1 MKENIVISNPEE
13 FEKLKKSVS
22 KAGVEKLHVLAD
34 FDRTL
39 THAFVNGGKVSS
51 IISILRSS
59 IDYLGEEYVKKAY
72 ALHDKYYPI
81 EIDPKIPL
89 DRKKKAMQEWWK
101 LHSDLIIKSGLN
113 RSHLKKVAIS
123 GKIKLR
129 QGVLEFFDF
138 LNQHEI
144 PLIIMSSNGLGGDVI
159 SMYLKHEGELYD
171 NVYII
176 CNSFEWDKNG
186 NAVGIK
192 EPIIHCMNKD
202 ETIIREFPAF
212 DIIKDRK
219 NVLLLGDNLEDVGM
233 IEGFDYDNLIKVG
246 FVNENVKE
254 NLEYYKK
261 VYDILILNDSSM
273 DYVNELLKDL
283 FGPYE

>member
-1 MKENIVISNPEE
+1 MNKNIVIPNL
-13 FEKLKKSVS
+13 EKLERIKKAISED
-22 KAGVEKLHVLAD
+22 GVDKLHILAD

-39 THAFVNGGKVSS
+39 TYAFTKGGKVHS

-89 DRKKKAMQEWWK
+89 ERKKTAMREWWK
-101 LHSDLIIKSGLN
+101 LHSELVIKSGLN

-123 GKIKLR
+123 GKIKFR
-129 QGVLEFFDF
+129 QGVLDFFDF
-138 LNQHEI
+138 LNQHKI

-159 SMYLKHEGELYD
+159 SMYLKHEAKFYD
-171 NVYII
+171 NVHII
-176 CNSFEWDKNG
+176 CNSFEWDKDG
-186 NAVGIK
+186 NAVRIK

-202 ETIIREFPAF
+202 ETVIREFPAF
-212 DIIKDRK
+212 DIIKDRN

-233 IEGFDYDNLIKVG
+233 IKGFDYNNLIKIG
-246 FVNENVKE
+246 FLNENVEE
-254 NLEYYKK
+254 NLKHYSKA
-261 VYDILILNDSSM
+261 YDILILNDSSM
-273 DYVNELLKDL
+273 DYVNELLKEIIL
-283 FGPYE
+283 